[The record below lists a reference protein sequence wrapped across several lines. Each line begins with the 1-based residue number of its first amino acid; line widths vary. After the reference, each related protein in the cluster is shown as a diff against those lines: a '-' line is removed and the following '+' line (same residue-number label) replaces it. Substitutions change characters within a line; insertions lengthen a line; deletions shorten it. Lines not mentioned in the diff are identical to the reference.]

1 MARVYDRFLRQRLS
15 RRRLLAG
22 TGGAAMG
29 AAVLAACGDSGGG
42 SATPVAS
49 PLVSVGT
56 PTPGGILHL
65 RQATTYPNFNPFGD
79 GIAALAQALFTG
91 FAIFDHLWYVPTDT
105 GEIVPFLGTDF
116 EISDDGLT
124 VAVTMGESVFHDLD
138 PVFGR
143 PVVAGD
149 VKASIERFREGV
161 PIGFS
166 WVRDVLDRIEVT
178 SDHTLVYHQN
188 RPWFWFFTASNA
200 GSPISSSILPEETL
214 GMEDLLNDRPIGS
227 GRYILDGHDAGSN
240 VRLRKFPN
248 WREKGLPYLDG
259 VDYVFAPDDALAQ
272 ANFEAKQIDSLGGL
286 NNEEEAALVGRFGDE
301 LGSTTALSLAYK
313 CVMITH
319 RPPFDN
325 PNVIHGINLGI
336 DRQEMKQIL
345 HLGDGELSGPIPPAH
360 ESYVLSEDDPDL
372 QEYWRFDPADGRA
385 MLEAAGFPFEEEIVL
400 KYHDLGDSPDLAE
413 VLAQQLIDNLGLKI
427 KLPGPEPLVQW
438 FVQTFKPEGFQM
450 TSFTH
455 LPYEDPYLPMSF
467 FLGSNTSNQPNP
479 MGYADPEVD
488 AAILGAASELDE
500 EARVQKTKDVQ
511 SLLIQ
516 KWAPML
522 NFYSA
527 KTFTTRW
534 DYYKGWVSGRGS
546 FGLFNSRNW
555 LDK

>member
-1 MARVYDRFLRQRLS
+1 MARVYDRFLKQRLS

-29 AAVLAACGDSGGG
+29 VAVLAACGDSGGG
-42 SATPVAS
+42 GSQPLAS
-49 PLVSVGT
+49 PEVSGGT

-65 RQATTYPNFNPFGD
+65 RQSTTYPNFNPFGD
-79 GIAALAQALFTG
+79 GIAALSQALFTG

-105 GEIVPFLGTDF
+105 GEVVPFLGTDF

-143 PVVAGD
+143 PVVASD
-149 VKASIERFREGV
+149 VKASIERFKENV

-166 WVRDVLDRIEVT
+166 WSRDVLDRIEVID
-178 SDHTLVYHQN
+178 DHMLVYHQN

-200 GSPISSSILPEETL
+200 GSPITSSILPKETL
-214 GMEDLLNDRPIGS
+214 DMDDLLNDRPIGS
-227 GRYILDGHDAGSN
+227 GRWILDGHDAGTN

-248 WREKGLPYLDG
+248 WREPGLPYLDG
-259 VDYVFAPDDALAQ
+259 IDYVFAPDDTLAQ
-272 ANFEAKQIDSLGGL
+272 ANFAAKQIDSIAGL
-286 NNEEEAALVGRFGDE
+286 NNEEEAALVNRFGDE
-301 LGSTTALSLAYK
+301 LVTTSDLSRAYK
-313 CVMITH
+313 CVMITD

-360 ESYVLSEDDPDL
+360 TRYVLPESDPDL
-372 QEYWRFDPADGRA
+372 QEYWRFDPADGKA
-385 MLEAAGFPFEEEIVL
+385 MLEAASFPFDEEIVL
-400 KYHDLGDSPDLAE
+400 KFSDFGDAPDLAE
-413 VLAQQLIDNLGLKI
+413 VLGQQLRSNLGLNI
-427 KLPGPEPLVQW
+427 KLEGPQPLVQW
-438 FVQTFKPEGFQM
+438 FIQTFSTGDFQM
-450 TSFTH
+450 MPFTH
-455 LPYEDPYLPMSF
+455 LAYEDPYLPMSF

-479 MGYADPEVD
+479 MGYADAEVD
-488 AAILGAASELDE
+488 EAILGAASELDE
-500 EARVQKTKDVQ
+500 EARIQKTKDVQ
-511 SLLIQ
+511 SLLIR

-527 KTFTTRW
+527 RTLTTRW
-534 DYYKGWVSGRGS
+534 DYYKGVVSGRGS
-546 FGLFNSRNW
+546 FGLFNSRAW
-555 LDK
+555 LAK